1 MHFLWKNA
9 KNIKIWRF
17 VLSRCCKTHGF
28 SIFIIFYFCM
38 IKFLYNFMI
47 FVKFIHKPQKL
58 FVMFSNGIR
67 SLSSCSKLKEFPT
80 VCDWKLFY
88 FLVVFSCFLRIFIK
102 FVHLVLYISLISDLK
117 SSFLHLFTIKS
128 HANICMGFVL
138 RLLLKKA
145 LFWQKKLD
153 FGKK

>member
-1 MHFLWKNA
+1 
-9 KNIKIWRF
+9 
-17 VLSRCCKTHGF
+17 
-28 SIFIIFYFCM
+28 
-38 IKFLYNFMI
+38 MI

-67 SLSSCSKLKEFPT
+67 SLSSFSKLKEFPI

-88 FLVVFSCFLRIFIK
+88 FLVVFSCFLRIFTK

-117 SSFLHLFTIKS
+117 SSFLHLFTIMS

-138 RLLLKKA
+138 RLLTSVVEKSFILAKNIIY
-145 LFWQKKLD
+145 FS
-153 FGKK
+153 